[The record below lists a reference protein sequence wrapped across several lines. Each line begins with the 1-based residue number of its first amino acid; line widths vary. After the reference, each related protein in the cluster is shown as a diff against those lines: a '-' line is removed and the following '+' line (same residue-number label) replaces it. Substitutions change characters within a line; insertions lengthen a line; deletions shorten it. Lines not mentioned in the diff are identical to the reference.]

1 MTPAACVC
9 MYDVGGKAD
18 MGGKLDNPT
27 YKQVCSGTT
36 GHAEVV
42 ETTFDPK
49 VVAYGELLDVLF
61 ERYVCGTPLLLMSQV
76 VSPHKLLLVVVHR
89 HDATTLNQQ
98 GNDVGTQYRSIIFY
112 HDDDQKVCSVA
123 HCLASHSF

>member
-1 MTPAACVC
+1 
-9 MYDVGGKAD
+9 
-18 MGGKLDNPT
+18 MGGKVDNPT

-61 ERYVCGTPLLLMSQV
+61 ERCVWHSTAAHVPSCY
-76 VSPHKLLLVVVHR
+76 SPHKLLLVVVHR

-112 HDDDQKVCSVA
+112 HDDDQKVRSLA
-123 HCLASHSF
+123 HCLASHSL

>member
-9 MYDVGGKAD
+9 IYDVGGKAD
-18 MGGKLDNPT
+18 MGGKVDNPT

-61 ERYVCGTPLLLMSQV
+61 ERCVCGTPLLLMSR
-76 VSPHKLLLVVVHR
+76 PKLLVL
-89 HDATTLNQQ
+89 TNCGLLWCT
-98 GNDVGTQYRSIIFY
+98 GTMPR
-112 HDDDQKVCSVA
+112 
-123 HCLASHSF
+123 L